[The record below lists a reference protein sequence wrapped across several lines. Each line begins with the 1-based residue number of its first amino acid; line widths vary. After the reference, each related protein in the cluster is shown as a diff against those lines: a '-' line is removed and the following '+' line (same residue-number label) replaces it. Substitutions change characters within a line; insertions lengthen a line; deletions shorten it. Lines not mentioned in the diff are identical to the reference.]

1 MGRERQAGAGHGCES
16 GGQVSG
22 PDRDALH
29 CTLVTDHWLDLVEI
43 EAEVTELRPD
53 YSALLIVADGLRPGP
68 SDQATDALLSEA
80 EAAARAVLA
89 GREAAELEPVAA
101 WRVAYQAFGAK
112 PKRTRPSVEALL
124 RRVEA
129 GLPRIDRLTDIYNAM
144 SVRHLIPIGGEDL
157 DKYVGPARLVRAA
170 GDEPFDTIRD
180 GQPVTEH
187 PEPGEVVWRD
197 DAGVTCRCWN
207 WRQCV
212 RTRIT
217 HSTTRALF
225 ILDGLAALGED
236 GLEAAGQDL
245 AGQLKALH
253 PGTRLSWRRIGAGAT
268 ATRAGRDAQEAWS

>member
-1 MGRERQAGAGHGCES
+1 
-16 GGQVSG
+16 
-22 PDRDALH
+22 
-29 CTLVTDHWLDLVEI
+29 VTDHWLDLAEI

-53 YSALLIVADGLRPGP
+53 YSALLIVADGLHPGP

-89 GREAAELEPVAA
+89 GRAASELEPVAA
-101 WRVAYQAFGAK
+101 WRAAYQAFGAK

-157 DKYVGPARLVRAA
+157 DKYAGPARLVRAA
-170 GDEPFDTIRD
+170 GDEPFDTTRD

-236 GLEAAGQDL
+236 GLTVAGQDL
-245 AGQLKALH
+245 AEHLTALH
-253 PGTRLSWRRIGAGAT
+253 AGVGLSWRRIRAGAT
-268 ATRAGRDAQEAWS
+268 ATRAGRDAQEAGW

>member
-1 MGRERQAGAGHGCES
+1 MLANTERAAGPAA
-16 GGQVSG
+16 
-22 PDRDALH
+22 RR
-29 CTLVTDHWLDLVEI
+29 WLDLATI
-43 EAEVTELRPD
+43 EDRVVELRPD
-53 YSALLIVADGLRPGP
+53 YTALIIVAENLSPGP

-89 GREAAELEPVAA
+89 DRPAAELAPVDA

-144 SVRHLIPIGGEDL
+144 SVKHLLPVGGEDL
-157 DKYVGPARLVRAA
+157 GQYLGPARLVRAA

-217 HSTTRALF
+217 GATVSAVF
-225 ILDGLAALGED
+225 ILDGLAALGD
-236 GLEAAGQDL
+236 GGLVAAGQDL
-245 AGQLKALH
+245 ARQLTELH
-253 PGTRLSWRRIGAGAT
+253 PAARLSSRLIGPGA
-268 ATRAGRDAQEAWS
+268 ANGAGRDAPADGS